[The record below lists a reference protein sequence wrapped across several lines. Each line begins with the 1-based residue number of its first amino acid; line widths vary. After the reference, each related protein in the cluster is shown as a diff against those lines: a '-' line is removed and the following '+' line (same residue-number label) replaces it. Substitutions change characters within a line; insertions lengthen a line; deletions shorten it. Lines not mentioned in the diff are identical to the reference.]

1 MRACL
6 GCGCPSDKSRCPAC
20 ESDRQRQRK
29 AEGQTGERG
38 STHAS
43 RLRRYRVLERAGHRC
58 FYCSAPADI
67 ADHYI
72 PLAKGGPDSEENMV
86 AACQP
91 CNSQKSDRTPN
102 DFMQSDWL
110 ARRCEEVAAARRDAV

>member
-6 GCGCPSDKSRCPAC
+6 GCGRPTEKTRCPSC
-20 ESDRQRQRK
+20 ESDRQQQRK
-29 AEGQTGERG
+29 AEGRTGERG

-43 RLRRYRVLERAGHRC
+43 RLRRYRVLERANHSC

-67 ADHYI
+67 ADHYH
-72 PLAKGGPDSEENMV
+72 PLAKGGPDTEENMV

-91 CNSQKSDRTPN
+91 CNAQKSDRTPD
-102 DFMQSDWL
+102 DFMHSDWL
-110 ARRCEEVAAARRDAV
+110 ARRCEEVAAARRDAA